1 MTRSLLNHDL
11 SELPEFSMKKLS
23 TNARLKGPF
32 DLPLSLTAA
41 ACFLPAQGVV
51 PSVLRAGVRFGRR
64 PAILEIRQVRRFPP
78 VIEGFST
85 IAIPD
90 RQLQEHVEWLVS
102 SDLDLRQ
109 FYKRVHNHPVMGP
122 LAQSLKGLKPLRPS
136 SLFEMVVI
144 AITEQQ
150 LSLAAAFYIRGRL
163 VARFGEPFGTLW
175 IFPGPETLAKAP
187 LGELMRCGLSARKA
201 KYIKDL
207 SQRVTDGRFDL
218 DALKHKADEEAYAC
232 LVSQRGL
239 GAWSAQYILARGL
252 GRHDRLP
259 SDDVSLRRV
268 VGEFLSHG
276 RNLSARELEEVLLPF
291 APFRGLAAFYLSVAA
306 RLHGMV
312 LRNGQGPGLLGREER
327 EARVARRASAAQAR
341 GEARLRDATTS
352 WT

>member
-1 MTRSLLNHDL
+1 MWNGSYHQTWIFDSSINVFTTILLWAHLHNRS
-11 SELPEFSMKKLS
+11 
-23 TNARLKGPF
+23 
-32 DLPLSLTAA
+32 
-41 ACFLPAQGVV
+41 
-51 PSVLRAGVRFGRR
+51 
-64 PAILEIRQVRRFPP
+64 
-78 VIEGFST
+78 
-85 IAIPD
+85 
-90 RQLQEHVEWLVS
+90 
-102 SDLDLRQ
+102 
-109 FYKRVHNHPVMGP
+109 
-122 LAQSLKGLKPLRPS
+122 KGLSPSAPL

-312 LRNGQGPGLLGREER
+312 LRNGQGPGPSEGRKGKRGLL
-327 EARVARRASAAQAR
+327 AVQARRKR
-341 GEARLRDATTS
+341 EARLRDATTS